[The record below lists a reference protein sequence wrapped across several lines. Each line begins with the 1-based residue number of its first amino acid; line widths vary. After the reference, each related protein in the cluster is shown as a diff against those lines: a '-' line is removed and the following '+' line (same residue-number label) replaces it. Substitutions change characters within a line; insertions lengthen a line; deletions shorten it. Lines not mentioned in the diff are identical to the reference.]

1 LPKRYYYGILTVGK
15 RYDMSIAK
23 KIAIS
28 LPAELVAELE
38 RIMKETGETRSAV
51 IRRTIEFAL
60 KREAMDSEAMRYISG
75 YLKYPETDE
84 EKNIVRATAL
94 KSLGEEPWE

>member
-1 LPKRYYYGILTVGK
+1 
-15 RYDMSIAK
+15 MSNAK

-28 LPAELVAELE
+28 LPAELVAKLE
-38 RIMKETGETRSAV
+38 RIMKKTGETRSAV

-60 KREAMDSEAMRYISG
+60 KKEAMDSQVMRYISG

-94 KSLGEEPWE
+94 QTLDEEPWE